1 MKCVWILGA
10 SGCGKSTL
18 ARQLS
23 QKMGARCIDLDE
35 LHWRPDWQ
43 TTPEAE
49 FIAALE
55 QATES
60 PCWVIAGNY
69 SKIQARFLPR
79 ADTIIWLDYS
89 LPVVL
94 WRQIKRIWRRVVHN
108 EPCCNGNYETISL
121 TFSRDSVLLWL
132 LRTYNKRRRSG
143 WNTKRRAHQSGMGCL
158 HFRHPSQC
166 ARWLQTIGKTESAR

>member
-1 MKCVWILGA
+1 MNRIWILGA
-10 SGCGKSTL
+10 SGSGKSTL

-23 QKMGARCIDLDE
+23 QQMGARCIDLDE
-35 LHWRPDWQ
+35 LRWRPNWQ
-43 TTPEAE
+43 PTPEAE

-55 QATES
+55 RVVQS
-60 PCWVIAGNY
+60 PSWVIAGHY
-69 SKIQARFLPR
+69 SKIQPRFLPL

-94 WRQIKRIWRRVVHN
+94 SRQIKRIWRRVVHN
-108 EPCCNGNYETISL
+108 EPCCNGNYETIGL
-121 TFSRDSVLLWL
+121 TLSRDSILLWL

-143 WNTKRRAHQSGMGCL
+143 WNTKRRARQSGIGFV

-166 ARWLQTIGKTESAR
+166 ARWLQTIKPSVKS